1 MLYPVTPDDVL
12 AFHDKL
18 TLWTGAAVPVPFAV
32 SVVVEGW
39 ALLVKVKVAESAP
52 ATIGL

>member
-1 MLYPVTPDDVL
+1 MYPVTPVDVL
-12 AFHDKL
+12 AFHDRL
-18 TLWTGAAVPVPFAV
+18 TLWIGAAVPVPFAV